1 MKQKQ
6 QYVAPAILR
15 QTALSP
21 GVALLAQSIVDKAN
35 VVSMGQDVEN
45 LDFSPNN
52 SNGFNFDWEN
62 AQ

>member
-1 MKQKQ
+1 MKRKQ

-21 GVALLAQSIVDKAN
+21 GVALLAQSIVDNAN
-35 VVSMGQDVEN
+35 VVSMGQDVKN

-52 SNGFNFDWEN
+52 ESGFNFEWEDPE
-62 AQ
+62 

>member
-21 GVALLAQSIVDKAN
+21 GVALLAG
-35 VVSMGQDVEN
+35 SMASSDIKSVGQEIDPYNYDGNTFNHNWEDVN
-45 LDFSPNN
+45 
-52 SNGFNFDWEN
+52 
-62 AQ
+62 Q

>member
-35 VVSMGQDVEN
+35 VVSKGQDVEN
-45 LDFSPNN
+45 LDFSPGNN
-52 SNGFNFDWEN
+52 SGFNFDWEN
-62 AQ
+62 AE

>member
-15 QTALSP
+15 QTALSM
-21 GVALLAQSIVDKAN
+21 GVAILAQSIVDKAN

-45 LDFSPNN
+45 LDFSPGNT
-52 SNGFNFDWEN
+52 NGFNFDWEN
-62 AQ
+62 AE